1 MDCLGTAVLYT
12 QYSGGVGPP
21 NALGRNGA
29 AIEHLLQCPVFGVPA
44 LCSSEL
50 WSDPVKAV
58 EQLARIYSSA
68 MATGKCA
75 IQRPARACCASA
87 KI

>member
-29 AIEHLLQCPVFGVPA
+29 AIEHLLQCPASGTSA
-44 LCSSEL
+44 MDASEL
-50 WSDPVKAV
+50 WRDPVKAV
-58 EQLARIYSSA
+58 AQLARIYSSA
-68 MATGKCA
+68 MATGNCA
-75 IQRPARACCASA
+75 VQRPPRAL
-87 KI
+87 